1 MYTRLWWGSWRV
13 PPLPPHHMSTHRCVR
28 RLVLNSPT
36 LSMNAS
42 AWVAEN
48 ATATGRILPGCQ
60 GHGCDA
66 NQTSVMCTD
75 DVDFAAFPPEEAT
88 FPPVDYCE
96 SRTRSFKDA
105 SFLSTDFVRFVVW
118 GTAS

>member
-1 MYTRLWWGSWRV
+1 MLIGSIDTQTNMLWDPARGQYHMYTRLWWGSWRV

-66 NQTSVMCTD
+66 NQ
-75 DVDFAAFPPEEAT
+75 
-88 FPPVDYCE
+88 
-96 SRTRSFKDA
+96 
-105 SFLSTDFVRFVVW
+105 
-118 GTAS
+118 